1 MLRFLVFLCTFADK
15 MEHIQITAVV
25 LMTLLTLKLILLPAN
40 VAVYPAMNKS
50 RWLITF
56 GTALLA
62 VHFLLQF
69 VLGLR
74 TRVVLHSILLN
85 LSLFIPCSYAFSLA
99 IILLQRQG
107 RIRKIEKHLG
117 WVIWGMS
124 MALLV
129 FTWAFDGKP
138 LLGDSPEKYYAE
150 IVVAAFF
157 CIMQLYYFWRHVIYM
172 KAMRITLQNYFD
184 WNMDDQLKWIQ
195 FSIYI
200 LASVGLTVPFVI
212 FGAGKWLAFYS
223 LFFFAC
229 IFYFVDS
236 FCIYVQSTIPQR
248 LQEAGESERKEQS
261 EEGRNVDQRIDPI
274 AINRVERAVEKWLKS
289 GGYLQGGMKMPNA
302 AAGMGVPQYLLSG
315 WLRQKGL
322 KYSEWMTDLRVSEAK
337 RILKEHP
344 DWSNE
349 TVAIHCGFNDRSYFQ
364 TIFKK
369 STGMTPAEF
378 IQTTH

>member
-1 MLRFLVFLCTFADK
+1 
-15 MEHIQITAVV
+15 MEHIQFAAVV

-40 VAVYPAMNKS
+40 VAEYPAMNKS

-56 GTALLA
+56 GTALLTI
-62 VHFLLQF
+62 HFLLQL

-74 TRVVLHSILLN
+74 DKSVTQSVMLN
-85 LSLFIPCSYAFSLA
+85 LALFIPCSYAFSLA

-107 RIRKIEKHLG
+107 RIKKIEKHLG
-117 WVIWGMS
+117 WVIWGIS
-124 MALLV
+124 MTPLA
-129 FTWAFDGKP
+129 FIWAIEGKP
-138 LLGDSPEKYYAE
+138 LLDDSPEKIYAE
-150 IVVAAFF
+150 IVAAVFY
-157 CIMQLYYFWRHVIYM
+157 CMMQLYYFWRHIIYM

-184 WNMDDQLKWIQ
+184 WNMDDQLRWIQ
-195 FSIYI
+195 IGIYI

-212 FGAGKWLAFYS
+212 FGAGKWLAFYA

-229 IFYFVDS
+229 LFYFVDC

-248 LQEAGESERKEQS
+248 LQEAGDSERKEQS
-261 EEGRNVDQRIDPI
+261 EEGRNVDQRIDTV
-274 AINRVERAVEKWLKS
+274 AVNRVERAVEKWLKS
-289 GGYLQGGMKMPNA
+289 GGYLQSGMKMPSA
-302 AAGMGVPQYLLSG
+302 AAGIGVPQYLLSG

-337 RILKEHP
+337 RILNEHP

-349 TVAIHCGFNDRSYFQ
+349 SVAMHCGFNDRSYFQ

-369 STGMTPAEF
+369 KTGMTPAEF
-378 IQTTH
+378 IQTTHKQF